1 MKFLIYALSLLT
13 AAAEPVAVF
22 SAGEAGYASIRIPA
36 VVVANNGDVL
46 AFAEGRAKAADQAQN
61 DIVLKRS
68 SDGGKTW
75 GALQK
80 LADRGAESL
89 NNPTAV
95 VEGKSGRVLLVYQS
109 YASNVHEYGK
119 MATGYDDPAATRCWL
134 QHSDDHG
141 ATWSEPRDVTR
152 MMKRETEVTTLASGP
167 GIGIQLQKGPH
178 AGRLLMPFNQG
189 PPGKWKVYTAY
200 SDDGGATWARGETA
214 PEGPRPGHEKEK
226 LTNANEVQVVEI
238 ADGKILLNC
247 RRQAK
252 GDNRRLQAVSAD
264 GGQTW
269 SDLRLVPE
277 LVDGPCMAS
286 VLRVDSALLFSGPW
300 QTKRADGVLFHSR
313 DDGATWTRGPAL
325 NVGPF
330 AYSVLTRLPDGRLG
344 CLYETG
350 DKGPYERIVFHTF
363 TSAWAMA
370 ESK

>member
-1 MKFLIYALSLLT
+1 MKLLMYALSLLT
-13 AAAEPVAVF
+13 VAAEPVTVF
-22 SAGEAGYASIRIPA
+22 TSGEAGYASIRIPA

-68 SDGGKTW
+68 SDGGKAW
-75 GALQK
+75 GLLQK

-89 NNPTAV
+89 NNPTTV
-95 VEGKSGRVLLVYQS
+95 VDGKTGRVLLVYQS
-109 YASNVHEYGK
+109 YASHVHEYGK
-119 MATGYDDPAATRCWL
+119 MATGYDNPAATRCWI

-200 SDDGGATWARGETA
+200 SDDGGATWTRGETA
-214 PEGPRPGHEKEK
+214 PEGVRPGHPQER

-238 ADGKILLNC
+238 ADGKVLLNC

-252 GDNRRLQAVSAD
+252 GDNRRLQAVSTD

-286 VLRVDSALLFSGPW
+286 VLAVDDLLVFSGPL
-300 QTKRADGVLFHSR
+300 QPRRAQGTLFLSR
-313 DDGATWTRGPAL
+313 DQGATWTRGAEL
-325 NVGPF
+325 NQGPF

-344 CLYETG
+344 GLYETG
-350 DKGPYERIVFHTF
+350 DKGPYERIVFQAF
-363 TSAWAMA
+363 TVAWAGA
-370 ESK
+370 TTP